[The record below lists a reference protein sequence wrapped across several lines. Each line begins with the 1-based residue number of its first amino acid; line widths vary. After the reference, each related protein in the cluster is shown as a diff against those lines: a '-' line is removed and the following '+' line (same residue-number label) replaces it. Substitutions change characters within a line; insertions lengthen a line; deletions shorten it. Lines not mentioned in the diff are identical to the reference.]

1 MPPDAKPREAAAFD
15 LEPSERAGLVTVRE
29 ENVSALIK
37 APGAREARIGQGLG
51 PKAPRGEVVARGRDA
66 RRFEHFGHRPLLRA
80 RRASGE
86 LESLGQWSRRAEP
99 APKLLAD
106 GSEGRVAATP
116 LDEVDDRAVVAVVT
130 NREVGPVPIAILA
143 HDDLVARRGMAEHV
157 ARDAALASVAPVA
170 VAIGRIVE
178 KVNVALE
185 PMQFVV
191 VHGGL
196 HG

>member
-1 MPPDAKPREAAAFD
+1 M
-15 LEPSERAGLVTVRE
+15 
-29 ENVSALIK
+29 
-37 APGAREARIGQGLG
+37 APA
-51 PKAPRGEVVARGRDA
+51 
-66 RRFEHFGHRPLLRA
+66 
-80 RRASGE
+80 
-86 LESLGQWSRRAEP
+86 
-99 APKLLAD
+99 
-106 GSEGRVAATP
+106 P
-116 LDEVDDRAVVAVVT
+116 LDEVDDGAVIAIVA
-130 NREVGPVPIAILA
+130 NGEVGPVPVPILS
-143 HDDLVARRGMAEHV
+143 HDDLVVRRRMAEHV